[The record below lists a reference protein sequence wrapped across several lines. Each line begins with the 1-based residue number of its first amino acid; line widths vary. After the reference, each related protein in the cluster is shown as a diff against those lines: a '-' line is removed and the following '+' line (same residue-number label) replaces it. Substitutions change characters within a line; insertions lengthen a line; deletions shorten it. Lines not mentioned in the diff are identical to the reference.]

1 MTAHTAVNGVNAT
14 KRAAIVAKTAGA
26 SDFIDGANEWG
37 TKLRCI
43 YDEYTVATGDT
54 VAASA
59 TLTFGTLPTGAK
71 PLFAVFA
78 QSGAGDVATG
88 GIKIGGVAATAVAV
102 LTDMTSATHQ
112 IVPLNNTFTTTVTSA
127 AVAVTILLSA
137 DADLDAAT
145 NVNLAIFFVLED

>member
-14 KRAAIVAKTAGA
+14 KRAALVAKTVGLE
-26 SDFIDGANEWG
+26 DFIDGANEWG

-59 TLTFGTLPTGAK
+59 TLTFGTLPEGAK

-145 NVNLAIFFVLED
+145 NVNLAIFFILED